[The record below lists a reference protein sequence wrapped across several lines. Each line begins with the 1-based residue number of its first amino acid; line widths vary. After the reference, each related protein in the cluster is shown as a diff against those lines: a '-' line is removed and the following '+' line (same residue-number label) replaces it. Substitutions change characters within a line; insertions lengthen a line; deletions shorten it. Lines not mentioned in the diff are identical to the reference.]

1 MKKIQAILIFTTV
14 VCLFTTPV
22 LADSFGDKI
31 AQRLCYTAA
40 KSITLS
46 ADESAQYDNVA
57 QFSGQYIS
65 SKNGITS
72 SAKFSKRSGNAFCEK
87 SDCPAVGNCPVMGW
101 PIAKNGN
108 KLEKTTFTSNAL

>member
-1 MKKIQAILIFTTV
+1 MKKIQAILTFTTV
-14 VCLFTTPV
+14 VCLFSTPV

-31 AQRLCYTAA
+31 AQRLCYTMAS
-40 KSITLS
+40 SITLS
-46 ADESAQYDNVA
+46 ADELAQYDAVS

-72 SAKFSKRSGNAFCEK
+72 SAKFSKRPGNAFCEK
-87 SDCPAVGNCPVMGW
+87 SDCPAVGNCPAMGW

-108 KLEKTTFTSNAL
+108 KLEKTTFISNTL